1 MKKGQTIIA
10 TTIAISIG
18 GILAMLLWGTNTKE
32 PLTPIQSETKKSENK
47 ALPTQTIITQALKPI
62 SSTKEIKKEHKPIY
76 FIKEDVKI
84 DNAFESVDIDTM
96 KYEIPHKKGVEP
108 IAAFTYKPGTIK
120 TLRKGDSIILPEINN
135 IKYELKVTKTKLNQD
150 GSKTVT
156 ANIDGGNSVNFALLT
171 EGKNTAFMTLN
182 SPEGVYQV
190 EIFNG
195 KGYVYNSRDIAH
207 AYIDYSKSDEVYP
220 PHTEAHH
227 SH

>member
-1 MKKGQTIIA
+1 MKKRQTIIA
-10 TTIAISIG
+10 STIAISIG
-18 GILAMLLWGTNTKE
+18 GILTILLWGTDTKE
-32 PLTPIQSETKKSENK
+32 PLTPIQSETKKSKNK
-47 ALPTQTIITQALKPI
+47 ALPNQAIIAQAPTSTL
-62 SSTKEIKKEHKPIY
+62 STKEIKKEHKPIY

-84 DNAFESVDIDTM
+84 EDAFKSVDIDTM
-96 KYEIPHKKGVEP
+96 KYEMPHKKGVEP

-120 TLRKGDSIILPEINN
+120 ALRKGDSIVLPEINN
-135 IKYELKVTKTKLNQD
+135 IKYELKVTKTKLNED

-156 ANIDGGNSVNFALLT
+156 ATIEGGNSVDFALLT

-207 AYIDYSKSDEVYP
+207 AYIDFSKSDEVYP
-220 PHTEAHH
+220 PHTEHHHAH
-227 SH
+227 